1 MTISLSQTLDHL
13 KESQLCLLSDL
24 KQEMYSAGEKAELF
38 RDLQLLSI
46 AVSQIEMLLQSPD
59 SLSFRTALRF

>member
-24 KQEMYSAGEKAELF
+24 KQEMYSAKEKAELF